1 MRALARNRHCRTPL
15 CHSPAPYKTVLQVFG
30 ALSISSPKEQVGR
43 TGVYRRL
50 QEVERFLNL
59 LKDRGQ
65 ASVGALDEDNRV
77 ERGDEARD
85 GCQWR

>member
-1 MRALARNRHCRTPL
+1 MAKCMPKRV
-15 CHSPAPYKTVLQVFG
+15 VLD
-30 ALSISSPKEQVGR
+30 
-43 TGVYRRL
+43 L
-50 QEVERFLNL
+50 QEVGRFLNL

-65 ASVGALDEDNRV
+65 ASVGALAEDNRV